1 MKTVQTI
8 FCNNMAYGGVAY
20 TVWELLEN
28 LRGQNLRRQLW
39 YIGGDREVHRNYH
52 RPAFNNFLWRASL
65 KIPGTQAWQGW
76 IVTQLAIRDI
86 QAGDIAYVWPP
97 YNLDFIR
104 RAKNRGAI
112 VVAERINCM
121 GHTCKAALAQ
131 AYAHIDR
138 SLPAGSFTQD
148 WLANEID
155 QMHQCDYVTAPN
167 DFVKRSLIEAGIE
180 HDRILE
186 TSYGWSPDRLSKSV
200 NFIRPERAPVFA
212 FVGSGIVRKGL
223 NLLLKAWGLAGI
235 EGKLLIAG
243 RLDHDIR
250 SVCARELARPDV
262 RELGFVRDVA
272 SVYRDAD
279 VFVFPSHEEGG
290 PQVTYEAAGCGLPSI
305 VSPMGA
311 GRIVRDG
318 REGCVI
324 DPFDIEA
331 WAWAIRSLAHD
342 RGLRQRLAENA
353 SMRAQDFTWQR
364 VGGRLSEIFDRV
376 ANGEKPIAAPSAFR
390 N

>member
-1 MKTVQTI
+1 
-8 FCNNMAYGGVAY
+8 
-20 TVWELLEN
+20 
-28 LRGQNLRRQLW
+28 
-39 YIGGDREVHRNYH
+39 
-52 RPAFNNFLWRASL
+52 
-65 KIPGTQAWQGW
+65 
-76 IVTQLAIRDI
+76 
-86 QAGDIAYVWPP
+86 
-97 YNLDFIR
+97 
-104 RAKNRGAI
+104 
-112 VVAERINCM
+112 
-121 GHTCKAALAQ
+121 
-131 AYAHIDR
+131 
-138 SLPAGSFTQD
+138 
-148 WLANEID
+148 
-155 QMHQCDYVTAPN
+155 
-167 DFVKRSLIEAGIE
+167 
-180 HDRILE
+180 
-186 TSYGWSPDRLSKSV
+186 SV
-200 NFIRPERAPVFA
+200 NLIRPERAPVFA

-223 NLLLKAWGLAGI
+223 NLLLKAWALAGI

-250 SVCARELARPDV
+250 SICARELARPDV
-262 RELGFVRDVA
+262 QELGFVRDVA
-272 SVYRDAD
+272 SAYRDAD

-331 WAWAIRSLAHD
+331 WARAIRSLAHD